1 MKITMTLIKEKIAS
15 PFWKIFKNLVNDT
28 TNYTGIEEAEKVDI
42 LGWVNC
48 SILGKDYNVTMK
60 QLNQHL

>member
-1 MKITMTLIKEKIAS
+1 MTFLRLNS
-15 PFWKIFKNLVNDT
+15 IFKNLVNDT

-48 SILGKDYNVTMK
+48 SILGKDYNVTLK